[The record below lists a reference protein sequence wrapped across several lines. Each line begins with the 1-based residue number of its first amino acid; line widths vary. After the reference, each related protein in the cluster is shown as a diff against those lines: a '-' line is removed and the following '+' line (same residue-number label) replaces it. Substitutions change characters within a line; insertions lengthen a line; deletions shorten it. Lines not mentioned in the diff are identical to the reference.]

1 MTVIIS
7 DEAVNIALNTWLGG
21 IPAWRNDATERL
33 RTEMRAALTAA
44 LPFLPVQGAVK
55 KLAWGPVSENGND
68 IQSFSTLG
76 KYVISI
82 DDAPAGGTHYLW
94 IAGQSDSSDYH
105 SSYQNMFEAKAAA
118 QADYEARILS
128 ALEPSAGDMGNPITL
143 DIGKPIT
150 APSAARELA
159 LEEAAH
165 NLINE
170 LSGNPGELIDKMAE
184 AIRDWGSHYD
194 DGPWETLPEDRKA
207 GWRGDAERALAAVKE
222 YLTTRALSSP
232 DHADAGK
239 VEGDGWL
246 PIESAPK
253 DGTVIDLWS
262 DEYGRLTDCYWG
274 APMAYEGGETGWV
287 HAHSNEWAESPDEF
301 VHWRPLPLPPVK
313 GGQNG

>member
-159 LEEAAH
+159 LEEGYRRGVEAAAK
-165 NLINE
+165 LIE
-170 LSGNPGELIDKMAE
+170 CGCKSLLHGKGECQFPGNCSLEDAA
-184 AIRDWGSHYD
+184 AI
-194 DGPWETLPEDRKA
+194 
-207 GWRGDAERALAAVKE
+207 
-222 YLTTRALSSP
+222 RALSSP

-239 VEGDGWL
+239 VEGDGNRETLWKSAARDFGAYL
-246 PIESAPK
+246 ASNGTPYAIDYWNECFGPLFSAP
-253 DGTVIDLWS
+253 S
-262 DEYGRLTDCYWG
+262 EG
-274 APMAYEGGETGWV
+274 AE
-287 HAHSNEWAESPDEF
+287 
-301 VHWRPLPLPPVK
+301 
-313 GGQNG
+313 